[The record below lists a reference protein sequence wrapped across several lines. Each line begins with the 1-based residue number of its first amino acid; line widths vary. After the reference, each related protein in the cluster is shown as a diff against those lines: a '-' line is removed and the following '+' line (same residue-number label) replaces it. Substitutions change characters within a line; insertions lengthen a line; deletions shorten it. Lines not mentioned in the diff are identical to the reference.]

1 MTETP
6 GATGHRAFTDRAWL
20 LLMIPAL
27 CWSGNA
33 IVGKAVAGQVPVF
46 ALAFWRWA
54 VASAILLPLAWPH
67 LKRDWRAMVADW
79 KVMLALSFLGVAV
92 FNSTLYMA
100 ALSTTA
106 INIVMLQSAMPVLI
120 VLASFL
126 IFGERVRTAQAV
138 GIAVSLTGA
147 LTLVAQGDPAVLA
160 GFDFNRGDLWMM
172 AGIVSYSVYTALLR
186 RRPAVHGMSFAA
198 ATFVIGAAIL
208 LPLHV
213 AESLAGRPL
222 PLTGTAAIAVL
233 YVAVFASVLAYL
245 SYNRAVAMLGA
256 NLAGM
261 SVHLVPAFGT
271 VLAILLLGE
280 VPHAYHAVG
289 IALIAAGIWLAQRR
303 AAQGA

>member
-1 MTETP
+1 MYAMSETP
-6 GATGHRAFTDRAWL
+6 AGHRAFTDRAWL

-54 VASAILLPLAWPH
+54 LASAILLPLAWPH
-67 LKRDWRAMVADW
+67 LKRDWRAMLAEW

-120 VLASFL
+120 VVASFL
-126 IFGERVRTAQAV
+126 MFGERVRPAQAV

-147 LTLVAQGDPAVLA
+147 LTLVAQGDPLVLA

-186 RRPAVHGMSFAA
+186 KRPAVHGMSFAA
-198 ATFVIGAAIL
+198 ATFVIGALLL
-208 LPLHV
+208 LPMHV
-213 AESLAGRPL
+213 GESLAGRPL
-222 PLTGTAAIAVL
+222 PLTGTAALAVL

-271 VLAILLLGE
+271 LLAILLLGE

-289 IALIAAGIWLAQRR
+289 IALIAAGIWWAQRKK
-303 AAQGA
+303 GA